1 MDKTLHPERLT
12 GHSEI
17 HEQASGMRN
26 GENLYLL
33 VKQTRQIDKSLY
45 LSII

>member
-17 HEQASGMRN
+17 HKQASEMGN
-26 GENLYLL
+26 GENLYLFI
-33 VKQTRQIDKSLY
+33 KQTRQINKS
-45 LSII
+45 